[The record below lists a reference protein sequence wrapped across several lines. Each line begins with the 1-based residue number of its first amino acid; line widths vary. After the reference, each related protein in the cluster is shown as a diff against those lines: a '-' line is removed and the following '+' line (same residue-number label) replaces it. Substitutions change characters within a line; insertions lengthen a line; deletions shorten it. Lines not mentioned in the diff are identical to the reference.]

1 MITIA
6 ISKGSGSPS
15 YANYATWLHAVDPSI
30 RIVDC
35 QPLSVE
41 EAVAA
46 LDACD
51 GLILTGGPDVAPER
65 YEQPDVRP
73 LCQTIDDERDAKEF
87 ALVERARDLRLPT
100 LGICRG
106 AQVLN
111 VAYGGTLVAD
121 IPSQRPSQEQH
132 GSIDSVDATHDLHV
146 ESGSILKYICGVM
159 DSTVNSSHHQAVD
172 HIAQLFTVSARSADG
187 TIEAFEW
194 GDATL
199 GGKPFL
205 LGVQWHPE
213 RMAFDMPM
221 SGSIAQHF
229 VHEADAFRS
238 LIRPR

>member
-6 ISKGSGSPS
+6 ISKASGTPS
-15 YANYATWLHAVDPSI
+15 YANYAAWLHSIDPSI

-35 QPLSVE
+35 QPLSSD

-46 LDACD
+46 LDQCD
-51 GLILTGGPDVAPER
+51 GLILSGGPDVEPER
-65 YEQPDVRP
+65 YEQPELRA
-73 LCQTIDDERDAKEF
+73 LCHTIDAERDAKEF

-121 IPSQRPSQEQH
+121 LPSQRPSQEQH
-132 GSIDSVDATHDLHV
+132 GTIDGVDPMHDLHV
-146 ESGSILKYICGVM
+146 ESGSILKHICGVM
-159 DSTVNSSHHQAVD
+159 DTTVNSSHHQAVD
-172 HIAQLFTVSARSADG
+172 RIAQLFTVSARSADG

-221 SGSIAQHF
+221 SGPIAEHF
-229 VHEADAFRS
+229 VHEADAYRS
-238 LIRPR
+238 LIRTR

>member
-1 MITIA
+1 
-6 ISKGSGSPS
+6 
-15 YANYATWLHAVDPSI
+15 
-30 RIVDC
+30 
-35 QPLSVE
+35 
-41 EAVAA
+41 
-46 LDACD
+46 
-51 GLILTGGPDVAPER
+51 
-65 YEQPDVRP
+65 
-73 LCQTIDDERDAKEF
+73 
-87 ALVERARDLRLPT
+87 
-100 LGICRG
+100 
-106 AQVLN
+106 
-111 VAYGGTLVAD
+111 
-121 IPSQRPSQEQH
+121 
-132 GSIDSVDATHDLHV
+132 
-146 ESGSILKYICGVM
+146 M

>member
-6 ISKGSGSPS
+6 ISKASGSPS
-15 YANYATWLHAVDPSI
+15 YANYAAWLHAVDPSI
-30 RIVDC
+30 HIVDC
-35 QPLSVE
+35 QPLSVDD
-41 EAVAA
+41 AVAA
-46 LDACD
+46 LDGCD
-51 GLILTGGPDVAPER
+51 GLVLTGGPDVAPER
-65 YEQPDVRP
+65 YELPELRG
-73 LCQTIDDERDAKEF
+73 LCTSIDEERDAKEF
-87 ALVERARDLRLPT
+87 ALIERARDLRLPT

-121 IPSQRPSQEQH
+121 LPTQRPSQEHH
-132 GSIDSVDATHDLHV
+132 GSNDGVDPVHDLHV
-146 ESGSILKYICGVM
+146 EPGSILKHICGVM
-159 DSTVNSSHHQAVD
+159 DSMVNSSHHQAVD
-172 HIAQLFTVSARSADG
+172 RIAQLFTVSARSADG

-213 RMAFDMPM
+213 RMSFDEPM
-221 SGSIAQHF
+221 SGSIAEHF

-238 LIRPR
+238 LIRTR

>member
-6 ISKGSGSPS
+6 ISKASGSPS
-15 YANYATWLHAVDPSI
+15 YANYAAWLHAVDPSI
-30 RIVDC
+30 HIVDC
-35 QPLSVE
+35 QPLSVDD
-41 EAVAA
+41 AVAA
-46 LDACD
+46 LDGCD
-51 GLILTGGPDVAPER
+51 GLVLTGGPDVAPER
-65 YEQPDVRP
+65 YELPELRG
-73 LCQTIDDERDAKEF
+73 LCTSIDEERDAKEF
-87 ALVERARDLRLPT
+87 ALIERARDLRLPT

-121 IPSQRPSQEQH
+121 LPTQRPSQEHH
-132 GSIDSVDATHDLHV
+132 GSIDVVDPVHDLHV
-146 ESGSILKYICGVM
+146 EPGSILKHICGVM
-159 DSTVNSSHHQAVD
+159 DSMVNSSHHQAVD
-172 HIAQLFTVSARSADG
+172 RIAQLFTVSARSADG

-213 RMAFDMPM
+213 RMSFDEPM
-221 SGSIAQHF
+221 SGSIAEHF

-238 LIRPR
+238 LIRTR